1 MPRGKKG
8 ARQRGKGAESD
19 EREGEESADEGQP
32 AKKTRAVSV
41 AQGTRAERGLP
52 TGVERQTLVAAY
64 QEMRHRLAWLLL
76 TAAGWTKRVKI
87 ESKGDCWLIAAR
99 LNGENLAAA
108 APEEAL
114 KFGGD
119 HSAKRGKLTANRI
132 AIADALSGVGYI
144 FAKESEVEQWAD
156 LPWVLGPST
165 TGHRRTGAALKAV
178 FDTWKAPL
186 SWSQHDVG
194 GAQVLDGPGS
204 ESGSACSCTRTHT
217 HQCILLAT
225 TYCPS

>member
-1 MPRGKKG
+1 MPRKNKGNGK
-8 ARQRGKGAESD
+8 QRAES
-19 EREGEESADEGQP
+19 EGEEGGAEGPP
-32 AKKTRAVSV
+32 AKKARAAGAIAHV
-41 AQGTRAERGLP
+41 TRAERGLP

-76 TAAGWTKRVKI
+76 TAAGWTERVKI

-119 HSAKRGKLTANRI
+119 LSAKRGKLTANRI

-144 FAKESEVEQWAD
+144 FAKESEVEKWAD

-165 TGHRRTGAALKAV
+165 TGHRRTVAALKAV
-178 FDTWKAPL
+178 FDSWKAPL